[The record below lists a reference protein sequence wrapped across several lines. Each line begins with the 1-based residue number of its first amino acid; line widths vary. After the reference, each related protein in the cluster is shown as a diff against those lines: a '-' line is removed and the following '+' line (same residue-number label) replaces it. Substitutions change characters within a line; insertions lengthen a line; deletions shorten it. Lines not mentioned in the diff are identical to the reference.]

1 MFNKCKRGRREE
13 RETVKL
19 AEENRTKWRSGD
31 VIICPCTQLLHY
43 NLSSLFSVISPH
55 LKPNHNTEV
64 HVSIDKTSPSS

>member
-19 AEENRTKWRSGD
+19 AEENRTRWKSGD

-43 NLSSLFSVISPH
+43 NHSSSFLCYLPTSETQPYRSPCQH
-55 LKPNHNTEV
+55 
-64 HVSIDKTSPSS
+64 